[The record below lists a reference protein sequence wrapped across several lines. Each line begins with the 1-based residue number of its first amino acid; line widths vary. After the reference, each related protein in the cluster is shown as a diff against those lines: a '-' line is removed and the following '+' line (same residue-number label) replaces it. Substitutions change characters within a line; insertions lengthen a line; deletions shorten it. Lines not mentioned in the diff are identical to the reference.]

1 MCRGRGVTGADRL
14 YLERMDT
21 DMLETALQTR
31 QTIWPDDF
39 PKPPFPYSPGIL
51 AGGWVFAS
59 AQMATDLVGGLAPEG
74 RVNPRNPYLKDP
86 VELQSWVL
94 MRNLSKVIKAAG
106 ADISDHSVRI
116 QQWRTSEHPTLA
128 ELESGNTWTG
138 LSVSPYYRA
147 RNAYLAEPRPA
158 STGMGVRRLLL
169 AGGMIGVD
177 MIAIH
182 PDAGPGKHGVDVP
195 EGVPSPLAG
204 YSPAICNGDWV
215 FLAGE
220 IATDWTG
227 DWMSERHMG
236 ERSALAPKA
245 RVNPYFW
252 YGSPIEAQTQYT
264 LEKLDRIA
272 AAAGTSLERCVKANV
287 YIAHPNDYE
296 GMDRVWRERFPNDP
310 PARVVIPYMG
320 LGGKGTRIEIDMT
333 LLGGASNLTC
343 RTISSPSAL
352 QPLGHEPQAVQAGDF
367 LFFSTQVAAEPDGL
381 DESLLPHPELPF
393 SVDSARLQVGRMF
406 DSIASLCEAAGT
418 NLRSLCQV
426 KEFYQ
431 DLRAFSA
438 VRAEWAD
445 RFGDEPP
452 ASTSVEVGGPLI
464 APGCGLLMDAIA
476 YAPSALT
483 E

>member
-1 MCRGRGVTGADRL
+1 MV
-14 YLERMDT
+14 
-21 DMLETALQTR
+21 ETALQAR
-31 QTIWPDDF
+31 QVIWPGGF
-39 PKPPFPYSPGIL
+39 AQPPFPYSPGVR

-59 AQMATDLVGGLAPEG
+59 AQMATDLVSGVDPKG

-94 MRNLSKVIKAAG
+94 MRNLSEVMSAAG

-116 QQWRTSEHPTLA
+116 QQWRVSDHPTLA

-147 RNAYLAEPRPA
+147 RNAYVAEPRPA

-169 AGGMIGVD
+169 SGGLIGVD

-182 PDAGPGKHGVDVP
+182 PDAGPGKQGVGVP

-204 YSPAICNGDWV
+204 YSPAIRNGDWV

-220 IATDWTG
+220 IPTDWSG

-236 ERSALAPKA
+236 ARSSLAPEA

-252 YGSPIEAQTQYT
+252 YGSPIETQTNYT
-264 LEKLDRIA
+264 LNKLEQIA
-272 AAAGTSLERCVKANV
+272 AAAGTSIDRCVKANV
-287 YIAHPNDYE
+287 YISHPNQYE
-296 GMDRVWRERFPNDP
+296 AMDRVWTQWFPNDP

-320 LGGKGTRIEIDMT
+320 LGGKGTRIEIDMI
-333 LLGGASNLTC
+333 LLAKDSSLT
-343 RTISSPSAL
+343 RKTISAPDAL
-352 QPLGHEPQAVQAGDF
+352 EPLGHEPQAVQAGNF
-367 LFFSTQVAAEPDGL
+367 LFFSTQLAAGPDGL
-381 DESLLPHPELPF
+381 EQSLLSHPELPF
-393 SVDSARLQVGRMF
+393 SVDRARLQASRIF
-406 DSIASLCEAAGT
+406 DSMSSLCEAAGSS
-418 NLRSLCQV
+418 LHSLCQV

-431 DLRAFSA
+431 DLSAFPA
-438 VRAEWAD
+438 VRVEWAE

-464 APGCGLLMDAIA
+464 APDCVLLMDAIG
-476 YAPSALT
+476 YAPSAV
-483 E
+483 